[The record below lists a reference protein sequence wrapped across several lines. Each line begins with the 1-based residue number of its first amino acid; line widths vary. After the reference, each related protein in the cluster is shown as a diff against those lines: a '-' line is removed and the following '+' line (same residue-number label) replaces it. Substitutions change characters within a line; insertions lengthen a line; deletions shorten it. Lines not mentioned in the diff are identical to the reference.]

1 MSPTN
6 QSHTYKIPL
15 WVYDS
20 VAFHS
25 HVYVW
30 ASRRCTND
38 QDPELTGWEITLPK
52 RCWVQDMLPAP
63 LMWLVAS
70 CLLCG
75 CNCSSGL
82 WFQTLPPWERRTHTC
97 TTLGFCPAGQ
107 SPHFQQLLMLLPVA
121 GQTSK
126 GGQTGLGPRTC
137 WGWHCCAASPSSH
150 SPCAQWKDK
159 LEIGIHN
166 HKQYQGLMQSGHA
179 T

>member
-1 MSPTN
+1 MVLIPRRQRNERGGNALRREWAGRRGCHERNRCSNIEIALCNDICMSPTN

-63 LMWLVAS
+63 LMWLAAS

-126 GGQTGLGPRTC
+126 GGSDWP
-137 WGWHCCAASPSSH
+137 WS
-150 SPCAQWKDK
+150 
-159 LEIGIHN
+159 
-166 HKQYQGLMQSGHA
+166 
-179 T
+179 